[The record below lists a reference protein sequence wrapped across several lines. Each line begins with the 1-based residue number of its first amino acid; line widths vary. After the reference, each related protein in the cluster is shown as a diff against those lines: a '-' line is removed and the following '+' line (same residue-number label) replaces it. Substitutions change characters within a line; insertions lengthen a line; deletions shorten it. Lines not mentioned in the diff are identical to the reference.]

1 MCEQCDH
8 EADSARPIVDKLL
21 NHVKGVKAECD
32 SDMSPNR
39 HIIGCA
45 NAIIYMH
52 SESNGTM
59 TGDAVNAM
67 SVEYATVVM
76 RLLAL
81 QQLSGISTDA

>member
-1 MCEQCDH
+1 MCEHCDH
-8 EADSARPIVDKLL
+8 EADAARPIVDKLL
-21 NHVKGVKAECD
+21 KHVKGVMAECD

-45 NAIIYMH
+45 NAIVYMH
-52 SESNGTM
+52 SGDSGFI

-81 QQLSGISTDA
+81 QQLSGIATDA